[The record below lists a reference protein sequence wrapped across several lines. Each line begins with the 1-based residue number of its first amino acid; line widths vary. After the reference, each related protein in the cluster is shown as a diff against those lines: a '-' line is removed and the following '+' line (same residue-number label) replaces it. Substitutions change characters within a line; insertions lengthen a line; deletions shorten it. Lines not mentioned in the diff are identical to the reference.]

1 MLEKYGPYLLA
12 GGVILVII
20 LIASGSGGGGST
32 TVTLPPR
39 VQSVSPGPI
48 DRSYDI
54 ARLGAALQQEDLRAN
69 VLALFLNRDI
79 QLKAITASEK
89 AQAEQLNLQK
99 LALQYQNDLEK
110 QKLQLQFQSMG
121 SIL

>member
-12 GGVILVII
+12 GGVILIII
-20 LIASGSGGGGST
+20 LVASGSGGGST

-89 AQAEQLNLQK
+89 SQADQLALQK
-99 LALQYQNDLEK
+99 LALQYQNELEK

-121 SIL
+121 SLI

>member
-1 MLEKYGPYLLA
+1 MEKYLPYAIA
-12 GGVILVII
+12 GGVILVIVF
-20 LIASGSGGGGST
+20 LVAGSSGNSST

-39 VQSVSPGPI
+39 IQSVSPGPK

-79 QLKAITASEK
+79 QLRAITASEK
-89 AQAEQLNLQK
+89 AQRDQF
-99 LALQYQNDLEK
+99 ALQQESLRYQNELERRR
-110 QKLQLQFQSMG
+110 LELQFQTSG
-121 SIL
+121 NLL